1 MANGVTTVSAIDSEI
16 LARMDRTG
24 SEFVPQARRYL
35 WINDS
40 YKELYDLLIQKFG
53 DDYFFSVSSNI
64 TTDGTNDLY
73 ALPSDFYKLYGVD
86 LSLTGGNPDGWI
98 TVKQFNKADRN
109 RYAVPNFQSFY
120 GITNLR
126 YRLRGSNLWLT
137 PLPSSGQKLRV
148 LYAPRPTDIVDGS
161 STIDGVSGWE
171 QYIVSDVC
179 IKYCGA
185 EETDPQLF
193 MAQKAS
199 LKQRIEEAAANR
211 NVGDPQTVS
220 DSQTNWGPFG
230 GFSNGSGYMP

>member
-1 MANGVTTVSAIDSEI
+1 MALGVTTVGVIDAEL

-24 SEFVPQARRYL
+24 SEFVPQATRWL

-40 YKELYDLLIQKFG
+40 YKELYDILLQKFG
-53 DDYFFSVSSNI
+53 DDYFFADPYAI
-64 TTDGTNDLY
+64 TTDGTNDTY
-73 ALPSDFYKLYGVD
+73 ALPADFYKLYGVD
-86 LSLTGGNPDGWI
+86 LSLTGGGSDGWI

-126 YRLRGSNLWLT
+126 YRLRGSKVWFS
-137 PLPSSGQKLRV
+137 PLPSAGQHIRL
-148 LYAPRPTDIVDGS
+148 LYAPRPTDIVNAS
-161 STIDGVSGWE
+161 STVDGVSGWE
-171 QYIVSDVC
+171 QYIVVDSC

-193 MAQKAS
+193 MAQKMGL
-199 LKQRIEEAAANR
+199 LKRIEEAAANR
-211 NVGDPQTVS
+211 NVGEPATVS